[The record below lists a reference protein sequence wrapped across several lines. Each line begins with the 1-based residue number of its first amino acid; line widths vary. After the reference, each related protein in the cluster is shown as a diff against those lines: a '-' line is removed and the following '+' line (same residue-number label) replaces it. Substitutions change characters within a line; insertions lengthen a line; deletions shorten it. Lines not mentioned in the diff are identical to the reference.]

1 MSTSK
6 TTVNATVAITGMNAK
21 PDNPGPGLAVAR
33 CLRESPDFKGR
44 IIGLGYD
51 ALDPG
56 LYLDEYCDAS
66 YLLPYPSAG
75 DDALLDQLRMIQQ
88 REQIDILLPCLDA
101 ELPGMVRLLPALKEM
116 GFKTFL
122 PTAEQLRLRN
132 KDRLP
137 ELAEMAGIYCPEIKS
152 ITHAGFFYKCQ
163 EEGWSYPLVVKGLFY
178 GAYIVH
184 SADEAADAFRKI
196 AAEWGFPVL
205 VQALVKGEE
214 YNLTAVGDGEG
225 NLLGPVMMKKM
236 AVTDKGKAW
245 SGISVD
251 DQVLLDASAALAKAI
266 RWRGPLEVEVMRD
279 HQGHYQ
285 LIEINP
291 RFPAWIYLSVGVGRN
306 LPLTLLQLATGQ
318 KPTSFSETKA
328 GVLFIRYAVENIVP
342 IAEFESVV
350 MQGGRNMSDIASGVS
365 ELSDKK
371 ANKK

>member
-1 MSTSK
+1 MAVITS
-6 TTVNATVAITGMNAK
+6 TVAITGMNAK

-33 CLRESPDFKGR
+33 CLRESPEFQGR

-75 DDALLDQLRMIQQ
+75 DEALLDQLYSIQQ
-88 REQIDILLPCLDA
+88 KEKIDILLPCLDA
-101 ELPGMVRLLPALKEM
+101 ELPGMVRLLPALKDM

-122 PTAEQLRLRN
+122 PTAEQLQLRN

-137 ELAEMAGIYCPEIKS
+137 ELAEMAGIHCPEIKS
-152 ITHAGFFYKCQ
+152 ITQAGFFYKCQ
-163 EEGWSYPLVVKGLFY
+163 DEGWSFPLVVKGLFY

-196 AAEWGFPVL
+196 AAEWGYPVL
-205 VQALVKGEE
+205 VQELVKGEE
-214 YNLTAVGDGEG
+214 YNLTAVGDGQG

-245 SGISVD
+245 SGVSID
-251 DQVLLDASAALAKAI
+251 DQPLLDASIALAKAI
-266 RWRGPLEVEVMRD
+266 NWRGPLEVEVIRD
-279 HQGHYQ
+279 QQGHYQ

-306 LPLTLLQLATGQ
+306 LPMTLLQLASDIAPETFPEA
-318 KPTSFSETKA
+318 KP
-328 GVLFIRYAVENIVP
+328 GILFIRHAVENIIT
-342 IAEFESVV
+342 IADFEDIV
-350 MQGGRNMSDIASGVS
+350 MQGSRHIPGHTHTAQDA
-365 ELSDKK
+365 
-371 ANKK
+371 

>member
-1 MSTSK
+1 MSEVDTII
-6 TTVNATVAITGMNAK
+6 NATVAITGMNAI

-33 CLRESPDFKGR
+33 CLRESPGFRGR

-75 DDALLDQLRMIQQ
+75 DNALLDQLHMIQQ
-88 REQIDILLPCLDA
+88 REQIEILLPCLDA

-137 ELAEMAGIYCPEIKS
+137 ELAEMAGIHCPDIKA
-152 ITHAGFFYKCQ
+152 ITQAGFFYKCQ
-163 EEGWSYPLVVKGLFY
+163 DEGWSYPLVVKGLFY
-178 GAYIVH
+178 GAYVVH
-184 SADEAADAFRKI
+184 TADEAADAFRKI

-205 VQALVKGEE
+205 VQAMVKGEE

-245 SGISVD
+245 SGISID
-251 DQVLLDASAALAKAI
+251 DQPLLEASAALASAI

-279 HQGHYQ
+279 KQGHYQ

-306 LPLTLLQLATGQ
+306 LPLTLLQLVMNQ
-318 KPTSFSETKA
+318 KTDSISETFPDIKP
-328 GVLFIRYAVENIVP
+328 GVLFIRYAMENIVP

-350 MQGGRNMSDIASGVS
+350 MQGGRRMSDNSPTVG
-365 ELSDKK
+365 EP
-371 ANKK
+371 